1 MKNTVG
7 TSHFAFATVAFTAL
21 LSVSSVAFGGTAVDF
36 APLPEPETLSLLAI
50 GAVALIVLRWSRR
63 K

>member
-1 MKNTVG
+1 MKNTVRP
-7 TSHFAFATVAFTAL
+7 THFAVATLAFTTL
-21 LSVSSVAFGGTAVDF
+21 LSISSAAFGGTATDF